1 MTLIRNL
8 KSKGFKNNRRTNTKM
23 SSTAACSSVIVGLII
38 GWYYKDSKVLSLII
52 TAFTGG

>member
-8 KSKGFKNNRRTNTKM
+8 KSKDFKNNRRTNTKM
-23 SSTAACSSVIVGLII
+23 SSTAACSSVVVGLIV

-52 TAFTGG
+52 LAVTGG

>member
-8 KSKGFKNNRRTNTKM
+8 KSKDFKNNRRTNTKM
-23 SSTAACSSVIVGLII
+23 SSTAACSSVVVGLII

-52 TAFTGG
+52 SSVTGG